1 MKRFLP
7 VLLLLLTGCAHRIV
21 TNPPTSNTRTLVL
34 HWVMPVS
41 GTYSY
46 TIYKEP
52 KVDSTF
58 IIVADK
64 FNGTTFRDEG
74 VSKSAAPCYKVTA
87 TTTTGVTSQPSEVV
101 CASSK

>member
-21 TNPPTSNTRTLVL
+21 TNPPTSNTRTIVL
-34 HWVMPVS
+34 HWAMPVTD
-41 GTYSY
+41 TYSY

-52 KVDSTF
+52 MINSTF
-58 IIVADK
+58 VVIANK

-74 VSKSAAPCYKVTA
+74 VSRSATPCYKVTA
-87 TTTTGVTSQPSEVV
+87 TTATGITSQPSEVV
-101 CASSK
+101 CAPSK